1 MLFFAMAA
9 SIMAVCIIAIH
20 KVAKYIGREL
30 PLSSLV
36 LCGISAISINFLI
49 ISVMPFLTK
58 TYYYILGTMIVFA
71 ATGTTCYNK
80 YLLYRKSRPNIANI
94 PQVDPDDSVLAA
106 AMMHTESPV
115 PQNETKPKVMEPS
128 WEAIP
133 ILSDILDIS
142 VESTA
147 DTAIDMTEADDAL
160 YSQPAPIADDTYTAT
175 AVDEPMPGITVEPDI
190 SSPAPLESMKTLD
203 DILDFAFEQTH
214 SQPQAAIQAY
224 KYALER
230 YRSDEYA
237 PFIVI
242 DMVNLYQAQ
251 EQYLEAMDCIYQAM
265 ELPAI
270 QENPATRQNFQS
282 YLSQIQAL
290 YHSKEPR

>member
-9 SIMAVCIIAIH
+9 SIMAVCIITIH

-128 WEAIP
+128 WETVP

-147 DTAIDMTEADDAL
+147 DTAKDMTEADD
-160 YSQPAPIADDTYTAT
+160 IYTAT
-175 AVDEPMPGITVEPDI
+175 AVDEPVAETTVELNI

-270 QENPATRQNFQS
+270 QENPATRQNFRS

>member
-1 MLFFAMAA
+1 MLFFAMVA

-128 WEAIP
+128 WETVP

-147 DTAIDMTEADDAL
+147 DTAKDMTEADD
-160 YSQPAPIADDTYTAT
+160 IYTAT
-175 AVDEPMPGITVEPDI
+175 AVDEPVAETTVELNI

-270 QENPATRQNFQS
+270 QENPATRQNFRS

>member
-9 SIMAVCIIAIH
+9 SIMAVCIITIH

-36 LCGISAISINFLI
+36 LCGISAITINFLI

-71 ATGTTCYNK
+71 ATSTTCYNK

-128 WEAIP
+128 WETVP

-147 DTAIDMTEADDAL
+147 DTAKDMTEADD
-160 YSQPAPIADDTYTAT
+160 IYTAT
-175 AVDEPMPGITVEPDI
+175 AVDEPVAETTVELNI

-270 QENPATRQNFQS
+270 QENPATRQNFRS

>member
-1 MLFFAMAA
+1 MLFFAMVA

-36 LCGISAISINFLI
+36 LCGISAITINFLI

-128 WEAIP
+128 WETVP

-147 DTAIDMTEADDAL
+147 DTAKDMTEADD
-160 YSQPAPIADDTYTAT
+160 IYTAT
-175 AVDEPMPGITVEPDI
+175 AVDEPVAETTVELDI

-214 SQPQAAIQAY
+214 SQPQAAIQVY

-270 QENPATRQNFQS
+270 QENPATRQNFRS

>member
-1 MLFFAMAA
+1 
-9 SIMAVCIIAIH
+9 MAVCIITIH
-20 KVAKYIGREL
+20 KVAKCIGREL
-30 PLSSLV
+30 PLASLV
-36 LCGISAISINFLI
+36 LCGLSAISINFLI
-49 ISVMPFLTK
+49 ISVSPFLTK
-58 TYYYILGTMIVFA
+58 AYYYILGTMIVFA

-80 YLLYRKSRPNIANI
+80 YLLYRKSRPAIANM
-94 PQVDPDDSVLAA
+94 PQAVPDDSVLTA
-106 AMMHTESPV
+106 AMMHSEAPV
-115 PQNETKPKVMEPS
+115 SQST
-128 WEAIP
+128 AIP
-133 ILSDILDIS
+133 EATEPLLE
-142 VESTA
+142 VESVPSESL
-147 DTAIDMTEADDAL
+147 DTLAESTTD
-160 YSQPAPIADDTYTAT
+160 IAREELKTDHILCSLPTTTDDTSAC
-175 AVDEPMPGITVEPDI
+175 VHVVEPVTEI
-190 SSPAPLESMKTLD
+190 MVEPETTSLVLPESMETLD

-224 KYALER
+224 KYALEH

-242 DMVNLYQAQ
+242 DMVNLYQDQ
-251 EQYLEAMDCIYQAM
+251 GLYQEAMDCICQAM